1 MVKLGTSPGGKR
13 PKALIAIN
21 DSDGSIKSGQALL
34 PEGYKYYILKYDNE
48 SDMFPYS
55 RLEYAYYK
63 MCCDSGILMKHS
75 ELKRFDRCSHFITE
89 RFDRTQEGKVHM
101 QSLAALTGGAS
112 SYEEAFNVVR
122 RLKLD
127 YADKEQLFRMMVFN
141 VLGGNIDDHDKN
153 FSFLMDKQGRWS
165 LAPAY
170 DMVYSID
177 PNTLGIQKGQFMSIK
192 GKVLDITEKDLLAIA
207 RENDINNP
215 SGIIS
220 QVLDVVS
227 NFRSYCEG
235 VDVNSSTCDIMQ
247 KELNEKYKS
256 FK

>member
-1 MVKLGTSPGGKR
+1 
-13 PKALIAIN
+13 
-21 DSDGSIKSGQALL
+21 
-34 PEGYKYYILKYDNE
+34 
-48 SDMFPYS
+48 
-55 RLEYAYYK
+55 
-63 MCCDSGILMKHS
+63 
-75 ELKRFDRCSHFITE
+75 
-89 RFDRTQEGKVHM
+89 
-101 QSLAALTGGAS
+101 
-112 SYEEAFNVVR
+112 
-122 RLKLD
+122 
-127 YADKEQLFRMMVFN
+127 
-141 VLGGNIDDHDKN
+141 
-153 FSFLMDKQGRWS
+153 MDKQGRWS

-192 GKVLDITEKDLLAIA
+192 GKVLDITEKDLLAVA

>member
-1 MVKLGTSPGGKR
+1 
-13 PKALIAIN
+13 
-21 DSDGSIKSGQALL
+21 
-34 PEGYKYYILKYDNE
+34 
-48 SDMFPYS
+48 
-55 RLEYAYYK
+55 
-63 MCCDSGILMKHS
+63 
-75 ELKRFDRCSHFITE
+75 
-89 RFDRTQEGKVHM
+89 M
-101 QSLAALTGGAS
+101 QSLAAMTGGVT

-127 YADKEQLFRMMVFN
+127 YVDKERLFRMMVFN

-192 GKVLDITEKDLLAIA
+192 GKVFDITEKDLLAMA

>member
-1 MVKLGTSPGGKR
+1 
-13 PKALIAIN
+13 
-21 DSDGSIKSGQALL
+21 
-34 PEGYKYYILKYDNE
+34 
-48 SDMFPYS
+48 
-55 RLEYAYYK
+55 
-63 MCCDSGILMKHS
+63 
-75 ELKRFDRCSHFITE
+75 
-89 RFDRTQEGKVHM
+89 
-101 QSLAALTGGAS
+101 
-112 SYEEAFNVVR
+112 
-122 RLKLD
+122 
-127 YADKEQLFRMMVFN
+127 MMVFN

-227 NFRSYCEG
+227 NFRSYCKA
-235 VDVNSSTCDIMQ
+235 VDINDMTCDIMQ
-247 KELNEKYKS
+247 NELNDKYTS